1 MAGRGTDIQLGGNID
16 DASQISENQKDLKQQ
31 VVKSGGL
38 CVIGTERHESRRI
51 DNQLRG
57 RSGRQGDPGES
68 KFYLSLE
75 DDLMRIF
82 GSDRLDNILQRLGLD
97 DGEAIVHPWIN
108 TALERAQKKVESR
121 NFDIRKNLLKF
132 DNVMNDQRKVI
143 FDQRLEILEL
153 EDLSETVKD
162 MRQEVLF
169 DILNNSIPDKT
180 FVDDWDGDKLER
192 DINRI
197 FTIKLPVKSW
207 MEEDGIDSED
217 IRERVSQEIENEYDK
232 KSNEFGKDL
241 IKNLEKTIC

>member
-1 MAGRGTDIQLGGNID
+1 
-16 DASQISENQKDLKQQ
+16 
-31 VVKSGGL
+31 
-38 CVIGTERHESRRI
+38 
-51 DNQLRG
+51 
-57 RSGRQGDPGES
+57 
-68 KFYLSLE
+68 
-75 DDLMRIF
+75 
-82 GSDRLDNILQRLGLD
+82 
-97 DGEAIVHPWIN
+97 
-108 TALERAQKKVESR
+108 
-121 NFDIRKNLLKF
+121 
-132 DNVMNDQRKVI
+132 MNDQRKVI
-143 FDQRLEILEL
+143 FDQRLEILEQ

-217 IRERVSQEIENEYDK
+217 IREKVSQEIENEYDK

-241 IKNLEKTIC
+241 IKNLEKTIVLQSIDQNWKDHLGQLENLLSLIHI